1 MKSERVMCVPQ
12 CPLLRRFSPPEKPI
26 TSETTHP
33 AEMSRTKTT
42 AVAKSSKKASK
53 AAAGPKKAGAKKF
66 RWRPGTVA
74 LRQIRKFQKSTDLL
88 LRKAPFQRLVRE
100 LATGH
105 KEGLRW
111 QASAVAA
118 LQEATESYVTGLLSD
133 SNLCALHAKRV
144 TLMARDLQLARRLR
158 GERA

>member
-1 MKSERVMCVPQ
+1 
-12 CPLLRRFSPPEKPI
+12 
-26 TSETTHP
+26 
-33 AEMSRTKTT
+33 MSRTKSTS
-42 AVAKSSKKASK
+42 VAKSAKKSNSKRAKA
-53 AAAGPKKAGAKKF
+53 PGAKKF

-74 LRQIRKFQKSTDLL
+74 LRQIKKYQKTTDLL
-88 LRKAPFQRLVRE
+88 MRKAPFQRLVRE

-105 KEGLRW
+105 KDGLRW

-118 LQEATESYVTGLLSD
+118 LQEATEAYVTGLLSD
-133 SNLCALHAKRV
+133 ANLCALHAKRV

>member
-1 MKSERVMCVPQ
+1 MAAVSKQIKKSSGAKVKK
-12 CPLLRRFSPPEKPI
+12 EK
-26 TSETTHP
+26 SN
-33 AEMSRTKTT
+33 TKTKT
-42 AVAKSSKKASK
+42 ATGA
-53 AAAGPKKAGAKKF
+53 PKKERKF

-74 LRQIRKFQKSTDLL
+74 LRQIKKYQKSTDLL
-88 LRKAPFQRLVRE
+88 MRKAPFQRLVRE

-105 KEGLRW
+105 KDGLRW

-118 LQEATESYVTGLLSD
+118 LQEATEAYVTGLLGD
-133 SNLCALHAKRV
+133 ANLCALHAKRV

>member
-1 MKSERVMCVPQ
+1 
-12 CPLLRRFSPPEKPI
+12 
-26 TSETTHP
+26 
-33 AEMSRTKTT
+33 MSRTKTT
-42 AVAKSSKKASK
+42 AVAKSVKTAGKKAK
-53 AAAGPKKAGAKKF
+53 AEKAPGARKF

-74 LRQIRKFQKSTDLL
+74 LRQIKRYQKSTELL

-100 LATGH
+100 LATSQ

-111 QASAVAA
+111 EKSALAA
-118 LQEATESYVTGLLSD
+118 LQEATEAYVTGLLSD

-144 TLMARDLQLARRLR
+144 TLFARDLQLARRLR

>member
-1 MKSERVMCVPQ
+1 
-12 CPLLRRFSPPEKPI
+12 
-26 TSETTHP
+26 
-33 AEMSRTKTT
+33 MSRTKTT
-42 AVAKSSKKASK
+42 AVAKSAKKSGTKSAKSVK
-53 AAAGPKKAGAKKF
+53 ATGAKKF

-74 LRQIRKFQKSTDLL
+74 LRQIKKYQKGTETLM
-88 LRKAPFQRLVRE
+88 RKAPFQRLVRE

-118 LQEATESYVTGLLSD
+118 LQEATEAYVTGLLSD

>member
-1 MKSERVMCVPQ
+1 
-12 CPLLRRFSPPEKPI
+12 
-26 TSETTHP
+26 
-33 AEMSRTKTT
+33 MSRTKTT
-42 AVAKSSKKASK
+42 AVAKSVKTATKKSKTAKA
-53 AAAGPKKAGAKKF
+53 PGARKF
-66 RWRPGTVA
+66 RYRPGTVA
-74 LRQIRKFQKSTDLL
+74 LRQIKRYQKSTELL

-100 LATGH
+100 LATGQ

-111 QASAVAA
+111 AASAVAA
-118 LQEATESYVTGLLSD
+118 LQEATEAYVTGLLSD